1 MVDPMAQTGQ
11 DTTRTDGHER
21 VAKHDARGDARK
33 QRRGCAVCRGRVD
46 VQHLEHGNK
55 VIVSK
60 STGARARQLRWE
72 P

>member
-1 MVDPMAQTGQ
+1 MVDPRAQTGQ

-33 QRRGCAVCRGRVD
+33 QRRGYAVCRGRVD

-60 STGARARQLRWE
+60 STGARARQMRWE